1 MEKKLIKPITP
12 EKIKQLGKGSTDKL
26 KKVKGLQENFLFII
40 VKMLKWCRSAV
51 KQCGIF
57 IWFCFTF

>member
-26 KKVKGLQENFLFII
+26 KKVKGL
-40 VKMLKWCRSAV
+40 
-51 KQCGIF
+51 
-57 IWFCFTF
+57 